1 MKSTWSSSD
10 IELFKKLQGI
20 INRGYFVDSK
30 QLADLHNRVLGT
42 QIKPTGCSN
51 CNKVRFNTLLQSFNN
66 MQEELT
72 KQENNNEKE
81 TSTSETNT

>member
-66 MQEELT
+66 MQEELK
-72 KQENNNEKE
+72 KQENNNEEE
-81 TSTSETNT
+81 TSSSETNT

>member
-51 CNKVRFNTLLQSFNN
+51 CNKVRFNTLLQSYNN
-66 MQEELT
+66 MQEELK
-72 KQENNNEKE
+72 KQEDNNEKE
-81 TSTSETNT
+81 TSSSETNT